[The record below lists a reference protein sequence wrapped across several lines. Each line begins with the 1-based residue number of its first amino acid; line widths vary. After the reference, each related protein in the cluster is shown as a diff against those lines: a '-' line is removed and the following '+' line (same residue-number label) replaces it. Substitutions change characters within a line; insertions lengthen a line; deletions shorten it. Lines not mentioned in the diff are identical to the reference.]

1 MKEILLPIGLLRF
14 SKKKRRG
21 VSPRRIEELRAK
33 IEMGEDVMP
42 ILARALHDGTYVV
55 SDGRHRIQAHLE
67 AGITV
72 ILARVKDIITRLK
85 LWLFAWSPSRRSR
98 RFLISDLT
106 KQILCANFLRE
117 FRKER
122 TRRWTTV
129 GGCFLSRKLC
139 F

>member
-98 RFLISDLT
+98 RLF
-106 KQILCANFLRE
+106 NF
-117 FRKER
+117 
-122 TRRWTTV
+122 
-129 GGCFLSRKLC
+129 
-139 F
+139 